1 MRCEVHLLLV
11 EAATNFVLDRVCIPT
26 YSSGKCSRSGIITW
40 ESSAMI
46 WETRGASSEAL
57 VTEVL
62 DTLVPGILGI
72 VHVVYRNCGP
82 SFADRHH
89 RQLFEMHVTDSTQL

>member
-26 YSSGKCSRSGIITW
+26 YSSGKCSRSGITW
-40 ESSAMI
+40 ESSAII

-72 VHVVYRNCGP
+72 VHVVCHNCGP
-82 SFADRHH
+82 SFADRHRH
-89 RQLFEMHVTDSTQL
+89 RNGK